1 MLIDRNID
9 FDISG
14 TSRSKI
20 QFSDK
25 TIESYLFD
33 SSNFDPE
40 IENKLKNVTHI
51 LISTPPEVE
60 QVIIKNYLTTLK
72 NNKNLQWVGYLSSTS
87 VYGDH
92 KGDWVEETSNTQ
104 PTSEMGLK
112 RIEAEKLLLNS
123 NLPVRIF
130 RLAGIYSLERSVF
143 SRLKK
148 KEVKII
154 NKKDQIFSRIHVED
168 IAQVLFSSFS
178 KSKDKDIFNVSD
190 DAPCSYKEVV
200 QYAAA
205 LLQIEM
211 PKEINFE
218 DLENSKMKDFY
229 RDRKKVQNSKIKSMG
244 VKLKYPTF
252 KEGLTAIF
260 NQIS

>member
-1 MLIDRNID
+1 LLIDRNID

-20 QFSDK
+20 QFFDK

-60 QVIIKNYLTTLK
+60 RVIIENYLTTLR

-92 KGDWVEETSNTQ
+92 KGDWVEEISNLQ

-112 RIEAEKLLLNS
+112 RMEAEQLLLNS

-130 RLAGIYSLERSVF
+130 RLAGIYSLERNIF

-178 KSKDKDIFNVSD
+178 KSKNKDIFNVSD
-190 DAPCSYKEVV
+190 DAPCAYKEVV

-205 LLQIEM
+205 LLQVEM

>member
-20 QFSDK
+20 QFSEK

-60 QVIIKNYLTTLK
+60 QVIIKNYLTTLS

-92 KGDWVEETSNTQ
+92 KGDWVEEISNLQ

-112 RIEAEKLLLNS
+112 RMEAEQLLLNS

-130 RLAGIYSLERSVF
+130 RLAGIYSLERNIF

-178 KSKDKDIFNVSD
+178 KSKNKDIFNVSD
-190 DAPCSYKEVV
+190 DAPCAYKEVV

-205 LLQIEM
+205 LLQVEM

-229 RDRKKVQNSKIKSMG
+229 RDRKKVQNLKMKSMG

>member
-20 QFSDK
+20 QFSEK

-60 QVIIKNYLTTLK
+60 RVIIKNYLTTLR

-92 KGDWVEETSNTQ
+92 KGDWVEEISNLQ

-112 RIEAEKLLLNS
+112 RMEAEQLLLNS

-130 RLAGIYSLERSVF
+130 RLAGIYSLERNIF

-178 KSKDKDIFNVSD
+178 KSKNKDIFNVSD
-190 DAPCSYKEVV
+190 DAPCAYKEVV

-205 LLQIEM
+205 LLQVEM

>member
-20 QFSDK
+20 QFSEK

-60 QVIIKNYLTTLK
+60 QVIIKNYLTTLR

-92 KGDWVEETSNTQ
+92 KGDWVEEISNLQ
-104 PTSEMGLK
+104 ATSEMGLK
-112 RIEAEKLLLNS
+112 RMEAEQLLLNS

-130 RLAGIYSLERSVF
+130 RLAGIYSLERNIF

-178 KSKDKDIFNVSD
+178 KSKNKDIFNVSD
-190 DAPCSYKEVV
+190 DAPCAYKEVV

-205 LLQIEM
+205 LLQVEM

>member
-20 QFSDK
+20 QFSEK

-60 QVIIKNYLTTLK
+60 QVIIKNYLTTLR

-92 KGDWVEETSNTQ
+92 KGDWVEETSNLQ

-112 RIEAEKLLLNS
+112 RMEAEQLLLNS

-130 RLAGIYSLERSVF
+130 RLAGIYSLERNIF

-178 KSKDKDIFNVSD
+178 KSKNKDIFNVSD
-190 DAPCSYKEVV
+190 DVPCSYKEVV

-205 LLQIEM
+205 LLQVEM